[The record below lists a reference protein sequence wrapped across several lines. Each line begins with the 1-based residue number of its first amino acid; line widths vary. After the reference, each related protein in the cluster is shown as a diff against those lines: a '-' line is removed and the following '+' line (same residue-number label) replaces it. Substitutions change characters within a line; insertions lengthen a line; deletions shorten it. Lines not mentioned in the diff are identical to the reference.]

1 MENPAKRSRDEFQQS
16 SGDGYNE
23 HEEFSKRV
31 HSDPVVELITNICK
45 DIRRIGENPN
55 LVNQVD
61 DISYISNPIVAEF
74 EKIDKLREA
83 VLSTFYAVVREQ
95 PQKIPNICVLI
106 FICNAKNF
114 LVAKYVI
121 EYFHAKAQEQL
132 DSLKKADAEM
142 VDADAKGDSADSA
155 DSADVA
161 DVADPTEDV
170 ETAGIF
176 NDLKSIF
183 KFLAALSPIIENNA
197 VANIFK
203 QFLNTAIEL
212 QNSSTARSG
221 LAEEIFYNVLVATP
235 YLFASDYSPSTIET
249 ANELLELAQ
258 KFTIVENDSAR
269 TVSILEPFDSKNSN
283 FADTMPYKPQKIVN
297 LILPA
302 LVSLQTPAKD
312 WASLKSSVFV
322 DFKDLIEPVISNA
335 LQNNTISSEV
345 VKHSLPQLSIP
356 GIDDLKR
363 YRPVGLIDNLWYE
376 HPRLLFQVYNTTT
389 SFETVPPIESY
400 IGLFF
405 KDIAFDILTNMSFNQ
420 KEASIQLSILD
431 LFCSR
436 DLFSP
441 PGSTIDQLTLI
452 AKDNDAGE
460 NQPPLSTWK
469 VEDVAVESIL
479 TMIFQLPKSLYY
491 EIYFYTVLISCCRES
506 PESIAPVF
514 GRAIRFFYNNLETFD
529 YESKIR
535 FMDWMTTQISNFDFS
550 WKWDE
555 WVADSIKYS
564 NLTYHPKKNF
574 IKNLIAKEI
583 RLSNKSRIRDSFVT
597 MSQGEDGESRVV
609 ALEEFYKYLDI
620 SLFPDSTNYMIN
632 YDHSLYGGENEELK
646 TIITTSINNRVESL
660 RQNPMVSAQEELIY
674 EFSNPQMPLNEVA
687 NKLYDFIIANWRS
700 NEQFNDMVNET
711 TEAIKS
717 TIVNIDTEKVLIN
730 LVFQTY
736 AYIGSRS
743 IYSVVSIINRDVAK
757 LKFISG
763 MKVTEEDYRV
773 SGNDFLF
780 PELNLTQEQIDL
792 RQSWIVDS
800 ILRIWVHQPQVA
812 FLILEYLIEFQILN
826 PQLLIQKA
834 LKVDHNLIINNVSC
848 MESMNRV
855 LSASSKSE
863 GFKDVI
869 LLLFSLIVQNLNT
882 TLKSLSPEDPVKS
895 PVQITKDFS
904 NEDIENAE
912 LMEKIDLQWL
922 FYEYKGLL
930 KTYVRKFKLQYA
942 TFSDD
947 VKKSFEDIENE
958 PVRTDALRWIE
969 ELEY

>member
-1 MENPAKRSRDEFQQS
+1 MENPAKRSRDEFEQS
-16 SGDGYNE
+16 SGNSYSEQD
-23 HEEFSKRV
+23 EFSKRA
-31 HSDPVVELITNICK
+31 HADPVAELITNICK
-45 DIRRIGENPN
+45 DIRRIGENSN
-55 LVNQVD
+55 LTNQVD

-132 DSLKKADAEM
+132 DSLKNKDEVMA
-142 VDADAKGDSADSA
+142 DADAGSSGKEDL
-155 DSADVA
+155 
-161 DVADPTEDV
+161 EDV

-183 KFLAALSPIIENNA
+183 KFLAALSPIIENQS
-197 VANIFK
+197 VANILK

-212 QNSSTARSG
+212 QNSSSERNG
-221 LAEEIFYNVLVATP
+221 LAEEIFYNVLVALP
-235 YLFASDYSPSTIET
+235 YLFANDYSPQTIET

-258 KFTIVENDSAR
+258 KFNIVESDSAR
-269 TVSILEPFDSKNSN
+269 TVSVLEPFDSKNSN
-283 FADTMPYKPQKIVN
+283 FTDNMPYKPQKIVN

-302 LVSLQTPAKD
+302 LVSLQTPEKN
-312 WASLKSSVFV
+312 WASLESSVFIN
-322 DFKDLIEPVISNA
+322 FRELTEPIISSA

-345 VKHSLPQLSIP
+345 VKHALPQLAIP
-356 GIDDLKR
+356 GIEDLKK
-363 YRPVGLIDNLWYE
+363 YRPVGLIDNLWFE

-405 KDIAFDILTNMSFNQ
+405 KDLAFDILTNMSFNQ

-441 PGSTIDQLTLI
+441 PGSTIDQLSLI
-452 AKDNDAGE
+452 AKDNESGE

-479 TMIFQLPKSLYY
+479 TMIFQLPKSLYN
-491 EIYFYTVLISCCRES
+491 EIYYYTVLISCCRES

-555 WVADSIKYS
+555 WVADSVKYA

-597 MSQGEDGESRVV
+597 MTQDENGEARVV
-609 ALEEFYKYLDI
+609 ALNEFYQYLDI
-620 SLFPDSTNYMIN
+620 SLFPQSTEYMIN
-632 YDHSLYGGENEELK
+632 YDYHLYGGESEDLK
-646 TIITTSINNRVESL
+646 HIITTSIHNRVESI

-700 NEQFNDMVNET
+700 NEQFNEMVNET
-711 TEAIKS
+711 VEAIKS
-717 TIVNIDTEKVLIN
+717 SVVNVNTEQVMIN
-730 LVFQTY
+730 LIFQTY

-757 LKFISG
+757 LKYISG
-763 MKVTEEDYRV
+763 MQVTEEDYRV
-773 SGNDFLF
+773 SGNDFIF
-780 PELNLTQEQIDL
+780 PELNLTQEDVDL
-792 RQSWIVDS
+792 RQTWIVDS

-812 FLILEYLIEFQILN
+812 FLILEYLIEFKILN
-826 PQLLIQKA
+826 PQLLIRKA
-834 LKVDHNLIINNVSC
+834 LSSDHNLIINNVSC

-855 LSASSKSE
+855 LSGSAKSE
-863 GFKDVI
+863 NFKDVI
-869 LLLFSLIVQNLNT
+869 LLLFSLIVDNLNA
-882 TLKSLSPEDPVKS
+882 TLKNLAPEDPVKS
-895 PVQITKDFS
+895 PVQIIKDFS
-904 NEDIENAE
+904 NEDVANAE
-912 LMEKIDLQWL
+912 LMRKIDLQWL

-930 KTYVRKFKLQYA
+930 KTYVRKFNLQYA
-942 TFSDD
+942 DFAAD
-947 VKKSFEDIENE
+947 VKQCFEGIENE
-958 PVRTDALRWIE
+958 PVKTDALRWIV
-969 ELEY
+969 ELDY